1 MKEAGADMKGAGV
14 GIEEAE
20 AAMKE
25 VGMGVKGAGVP
36 GIWWQGFGR
45 RRMGSRGQGN

>member
-25 VGMGVKGAGVP
+25 AGMGVKGAGVP
-36 GIWWQGFGR
+36 GIR
-45 RRMGSRGQGN
+45 

>member
-25 VGMGVKGAGVP
+25 AGMGVKGAGVP
-36 GIWWQGFGR
+36 GIRWQGLWWSWKGKN
-45 RRMGSRGQGN
+45 G